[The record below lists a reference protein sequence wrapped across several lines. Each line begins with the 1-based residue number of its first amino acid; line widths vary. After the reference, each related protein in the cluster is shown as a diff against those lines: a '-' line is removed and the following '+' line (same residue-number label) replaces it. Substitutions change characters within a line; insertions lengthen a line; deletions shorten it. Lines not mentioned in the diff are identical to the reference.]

1 MIDIDSLETLSIEEL
16 RQRTKIKKYLAK
28 EIQNKARKAG
38 FNLSISSIYYTF
50 RNPNNYCAEIIKRS
64 LISIIR
70 EQEEKLEAIA

>member
-1 MIDIDSLETLSIEEL
+1 MIDTSPLENLTISQLK
-16 RQRTKIKKYLAK
+16 QRTKIKKGLAK
-28 EIQNKARKAG
+28 EIQKKANQAG
-38 FNLSISSIYYTF
+38 FPLTINSIYYTF